1 MSGTDEEQK
10 QQKQQKQERQQ
21 LSEDIAKSYAGKNTL
36 TPDIL
41 AQLVE
46 HELAFRKIVRDIL
59 DKPCTEQQN
68 TSSANEG
75 GRRRRASSRKFK
87 KSSKRV
93 FRKKS
98 RATRRR

>member
-10 QQKQQKQERQQ
+10 QQQQEQERHQ
-21 LSEDIAKSYAGKNTL
+21 LSEDITKSYVGKNTL
-36 TPDIL
+36 TPGIL

-68 TSSANEG
+68 TSDG